1 MWQTINQ
8 PLAGNTDDSLDATTF
23 IPFIRRFLM
32 KIKLD
37 EPTIP
42 NDIQQKIWNL
52 QVLLDWVDNL
62 RDEILAWYTAE
73 LKSYDFRAD
82 AQQELFNP
90 GTGTTVEGISELAIM
105 EALSELQIFNEVRK
119 KKWGEIYLPLI
130 WSCYFKLCS
139 SFMQKIV
146 SVISISRQRE
156 GRAGHQRFCLLS
168 FKKRIC
174 WKNKISR
181 NFVSA

>member
-1 MWQTINQ
+1 
-8 PLAGNTDDSLDATTF
+8 
-23 IPFIRRFLM
+23 M

-42 NDIQQKIWNL
+42 NDIRQKIRNL
-52 QVLLDWVDNL
+52 RVLLDLADNL

-105 EALSELQIFNEVRK
+105 EALSELQIMM
-119 KKWGEIYLPLI
+119 
-130 WSCYFKLCS
+130 SCCGWRE
-139 SFMQKIV
+139 
-146 SVISISRQRE
+146 SVPCPCHGHVIPFPGDSISFRLPRQPCRHLPRNSPAEPFRE
-156 GRAGHQRFCLLS
+156 MACPFSEQ
-168 FKKRIC
+168 
-174 WKNKISR
+174 
-181 NFVSA
+181 